1 MFYLLIFI
9 PSLLVALA
17 VTYFVKRI
25 ARKFK
30 IGSYPDERHIH
41 EGFIPA
47 VGGLGIYF
55 GFITGIGLALLLD
68 PSLLSHLFPRYIG
81 LFIGATIMVITGIYD
96 DWKGLNAAGKFFLQF
111 LAVSIIVF
119 TGCRIETLVTPF
131 GSPVHLGLLALP
143 VTYIWLIGVSNAV
156 NLLDGLDGLAGG
168 VSVIVSLVFLLT
180 ALQRGDIASIVIL
193 VALLAGLFGFLRYN
207 FHPASIFMGD
217 TGSLFLGLMLS
228 GLSIRIFETQPGQV
242 AFIVPLIALAIPIG
256 DTSVAFFRRLNQ
268 GKHPF
273 KPDRDHLHHRLIY
286 LGLSHGQAVLLIL
299 FTAFL
304 YGMTAYFLARQSA
317 FFGILLLVM
326 ALGFSFYG
334 LRRIGYLEAE
344 RTKTYYGDN
353 TIIKVR
359 RGVAP
364 LSMGRLVHKILL
376 YLIDVVMINLAL
388 YITWYIRFHTD
399 LMPGQ
404 RALPLDTI
412 MFSSAAF
419 VITLG
424 WLGLFTLNNL
434 YGMRWDVSRF
444 DQVRRISKVIVF
456 GILVLII
463 ITADPDNL
471 LSEGRTATLIFGV
484 LLLILINGGRL
495 LIIWIEK
502 KFSILEYAPHNTLL
516 VGATEKGRKV
526 LKDIRQNP
534 HLLYNV
540 VGYILHDPA
549 DKIFYGLK
557 CLGGYEDIPEI
568 VRKYGVEEVIIAIN
582 ERSRDEILNIIAAAE
597 NLEVNFKLLP
607 HIYDVVSGHKTEE
620 VIGHP
625 LIRLFPERMYLWQ
638 WVLKRFMDIGLAA
651 TGLVLLSPFFI
662 IAHLGLWLSGI
673 YPAIRAV
680 RVVGRFG
687 KVFGMYNYETRPPQ
701 GRSQPWVAR
710 LLEGSRFYKFP
721 ALFNVLFGQMSI
733 VGPRPET
740 VEEVR
745 YLSQKI
751 KFYNRRFEIRPGFT
765 GWAQVK
771 YRYEEALKIK
781 RDQFK
786 QDLFYLENM
795 SLTFDVRIIL
805 RSLIILFLSR

>member
-1 MFYLLIFI
+1 
-9 PSLLVALA
+9 
-17 VTYFVKRI
+17 
-25 ARKFK
+25 
-30 IGSYPDERHIH
+30 
-41 EGFIPA
+41 
-47 VGGLGIYF
+47 
-55 GFITGIGLALLLD
+55 
-68 PSLLSHLFPRYIG
+68 
-81 LFIGATIMVITGIYD
+81 
-96 DWKGLNAAGKFFLQF
+96 
-111 LAVSIIVF
+111 
-119 TGCRIETLVTPF
+119 
-131 GSPVHLGLLALP
+131 
-143 VTYIWLIGVSNAV
+143 
-156 NLLDGLDGLAGG
+156 
-168 VSVIVSLVFLLT
+168 
-180 ALQRGDIASIVIL
+180 
-193 VALLAGLFGFLRYN
+193 
-207 FHPASIFMGD
+207 
-217 TGSLFLGLMLS
+217 
-228 GLSIRIFETQPGQV
+228 
-242 AFIVPLIALAIPIG
+242 
-256 DTSVAFFRRLNQ
+256 
-268 GKHPF
+268 
-273 KPDRDHLHHRLIY
+273 
-286 LGLSHGQAVLLIL
+286 
-299 FTAFL
+299 
-304 YGMTAYFLARQSA
+304 
-317 FFGILLLVM
+317 
-326 ALGFSFYG
+326 
-334 LRRIGYLEAE
+334 
-344 RTKTYYGDN
+344 
-353 TIIKVR
+353 
-359 RGVAP
+359 
-364 LSMGRLVHKILL
+364 
-376 YLIDVVMINLAL
+376 
-388 YITWYIRFHTD
+388 
-399 LMPGQ
+399 
-404 RALPLDTI
+404 
-412 MFSSAAF
+412 
-419 VITLG
+419 
-424 WLGLFTLNNL
+424 LFTLNNL

-463 ITADPDNL
+463 ITADPENL

-484 LLLILINGGRL
+484 LLLILVNGGRL

-540 VGYILHDPA
+540 VGYILREPA

-638 WVLKRFMDIGLAA
+638 WVLKRFMDIGLAV

-662 IAHLGLWLSGI
+662 MAHFGLWLSGI

-680 RVVGRFG
+680 RVVGRYG
-687 KVFGMYNYETRPPQ
+687 KAFGMYNYEVSPVK
-701 GRSQPWVAR
+701 GKKQPLVAR
-710 LLEGSRFYKFP
+710 LLEQTRFYKFP
-721 ALFNVLFGQMSI
+721 ALVNVLFGQMSI

-795 SLTFDVRIIL
+795 SLTFDMRIIL
-805 RSLIILFLSR
+805 RSLIILLLRR